1 MRPLDIRRINQNAPY
16 RVAVIDSVY
25 SFTAQGGVVITI
37 QFVLEQEYGFDT
49 GYWLGLGNSLEEPSV
64 KDDGIRETVFC
75 IIEEFF
81 KQNPYYLL
89 YTCAFHDGKQ
99 HLRNRLFKS
108 WFTNYSHS
116 DLYHIHTKDVVIKGN
131 ETYLSIIVPKSHPD
145 FEDIINYFDEVI
157 AIMKSGKP

>member
-1 MRPLDIRRINQNAPY
+1 MRPLDISVINQNAPY
-16 RVAVIDSVY
+16 KVY
-25 SFTAQGGVVITI
+25 FDGTSYCFVSQGGATI
-37 QFVLEQEYGFDT
+37 SIGFSLENEYSYT
-49 GYWLGLGNSLEEPSV
+49 IGYWLGLDNSFAEPSA
-64 KDDGIRETVFC
+64 KDDNIRETVFC

-89 YTCAFHDGKQ
+89 YFCEFHDGKQ
-99 HLRNRLFKS
+99 HLRNRMFRS
-108 WFTNYSHS
+108 WFTNYTHS

-145 FEDIINYFDEVI
+145 FEDIINYFDEVV